1 MQEEIKITG
10 VTVFV
15 NPYSEPNEEEE
26 EEKAKDEKN
35 VEDEENVSFW
45 SLYFQST
52 CIFHFS
58 LFIFY
63 FYVLI
68 SFVFWSRKKLGRGI
82 AIQVQEQRILELVV
96 VALEST

>member
-1 MQEEIKITG
+1 MRICNYSLVQEEIKITG

-15 NPYSEPNEEEE
+15 NPYSEPDEEEE

-52 CIFHFS
+52 
-58 LFIFY
+58 
-63 FYVLI
+63 
-68 SFVFWSRKKLGRGI
+68 
-82 AIQVQEQRILELVV
+82 
-96 VALEST
+96 